1 VSQPPLPSEAAV
13 PGVANKAPPVTQ
25 DGKSAVAPWARRELT
40 YLLASGA
47 PAGGGRESALA
58 VGELA
63 AKGAPAV
70 VELPA
75 VIEQPAEGAGAV
87 GPELAL
93 GPALAVGELAA
104 KGAPAV
110 VELPAEARPRW
121 TDQQTARA
129 RANKLRALAEGK
141 AAAPGARNNLSKFDA
156 VRWLVR
162 VIPNG
167 VDRSGRGCIVA
178 TAAVF
183 RPKLCIPTLCAVVS
197 RA

>member
-1 VSQPPLPSEAAV
+1 MSQPPLPSEAAV

-47 PAGGGRESALA
+47 PAGGGRES
-58 VGELA
+58 
-63 AKGAPAV
+63 
-70 VELPA
+70 
-75 VIEQPAEGAGAV
+75 
-87 GPELAL
+87 
-93 GPALAVGELAA
+93 ALAVGELAA